1 MKVFIRKTA
10 QGSEYWDNKEKR
22 TLFVPAGKKPGFEV
36 TEDPESMVGG
46 VDLATGKDKTV
57 IDGKIVD
64 DDINLD
70 DMNKEQ
76 LLAFAEQNEIDV
88 PGNMS
93 KEETIR
99 NHIANNLAADE

>member
-36 TEDPESMVGG
+36 TEDPESMIGNE
-46 VDLATGKDKTV
+46 LNLNETLHNE
-57 IDGKIVD
+57 IY
-64 DDINLD
+64 LD

-76 LLAFAEQNEIDV
+76 LLEFAEQNEIDV

-93 KEETIR
+93 KEDTIR
-99 NHIANNLAADE
+99 KHIADTLAAAE

>member
-10 QGSEYWDNKEKR
+10 QGSEYWDNEEKR

-36 TEDPESMVGG
+36 TEDPKSMIGNE
-46 VDLATGKDKTV
+46 LNLNETLHNE
-57 IDGKIVD
+57 IY
-64 DDINLD
+64 LD

-76 LLAFAEQNEIDV
+76 LLAFAEQSEIDV

-93 KEETIR
+93 KEDTIR
-99 NHIANNLAADE
+99 KHIADTLSADE